1 MFWDICEGVGRG
13 SVGVMTGESR
23 VDNFESL
30 VSFFDFSDGESGFS
44 DILANFVEL
53 KKEIFKKSEISRPTN
68 IKINSDVDIIL
79 LFPGTFFSHT

>member
-30 VSFFDFSDGESGFS
+30 VSFFDFSGGESGFS
-44 DILANFVEL
+44 DILANFGEL
-53 KKEIFKKSEISRPTN
+53 KKRNFQKKVRY
-68 IKINSDVDIIL
+68 
-79 LFPGTFFSHT
+79 PGLPI